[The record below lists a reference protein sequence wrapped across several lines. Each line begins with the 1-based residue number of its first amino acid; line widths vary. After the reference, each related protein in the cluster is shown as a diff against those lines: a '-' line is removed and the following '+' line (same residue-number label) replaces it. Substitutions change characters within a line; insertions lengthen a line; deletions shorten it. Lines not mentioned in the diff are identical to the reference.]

1 MTEVFKQIIVLLT
14 EEDIPFD
21 VTKKGGLWCIHNKL
35 WDIID
40 FYGSKIFTFPI
51 LCTYSVPVYWSD
63 SDAKSYITRIKDIE
77 KEIQ

>member
-1 MTEVFKQIIVLLT
+1 MTEVFKQIIALLT
-14 EEDIPFD
+14 EEDILFN
-21 VTKKGGLWCIHNKL
+21 VTKKGGLWCIHSEL

-63 SDAKSYITRIKDIE
+63 SDAKSYITKIKYAE
-77 KEIQ
+77 KEIE

>member
-21 VTKKGGLWCIHNKL
+21 VTKKGGLWCIHNEL

-40 FYGSKIFTFPI
+40 FYESKTFTFPI
-51 LCTYSVPVYWSD
+51 LCTYHAPVYWAD
-63 SDAKSYITRIKDIE
+63 SDAKSYIARIKDVE
-77 KEIQ
+77 KETE